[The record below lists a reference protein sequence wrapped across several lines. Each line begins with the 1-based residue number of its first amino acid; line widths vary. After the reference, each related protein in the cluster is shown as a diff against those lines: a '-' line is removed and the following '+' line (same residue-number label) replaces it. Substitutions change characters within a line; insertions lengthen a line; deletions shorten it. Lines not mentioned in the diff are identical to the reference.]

1 MKNLIRKLRLDIKV
15 SRILSRIISL
25 SLLLAKNKPNLN
37 KKTPPSM
44 APPNLEKKSSSEV
57 RMQKNKMR
65 LLNKML
71 TKERLNGNITK
82 SEADDKAKKML
93 YKTEKLKKS
102 NKMGKNANA
111 QYKAKPQPKIAPTH
125 KRQKISEEPDSQNKK
140 G

>member
-1 MKNLIRKLRLDIKV
+1 
-15 SRILSRIISL
+15 
-25 SLLLAKNKPNLN
+25 
-37 KKTPPSM
+37 M